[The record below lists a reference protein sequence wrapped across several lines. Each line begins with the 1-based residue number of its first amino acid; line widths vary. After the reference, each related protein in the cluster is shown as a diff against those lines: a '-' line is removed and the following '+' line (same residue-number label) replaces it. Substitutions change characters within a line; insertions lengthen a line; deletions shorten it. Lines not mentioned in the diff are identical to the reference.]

1 MKVNL
6 ILVNRELAS
15 ENNDPEAVF
24 KNAFRA
30 FFKDEEGNI
39 PAEEMRFD
47 SEDGQV
53 LCIVQV
59 QKIGFYH

>member
-47 SEDGQV
+47 SEDRQV

-59 QKIGFYH
+59 LKIGLYH